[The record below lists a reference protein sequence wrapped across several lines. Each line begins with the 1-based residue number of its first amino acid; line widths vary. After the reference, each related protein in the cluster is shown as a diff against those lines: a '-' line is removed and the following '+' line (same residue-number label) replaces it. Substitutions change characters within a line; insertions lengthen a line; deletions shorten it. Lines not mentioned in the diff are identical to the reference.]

1 MFPQI
6 LIKHAD
12 FQIDDKHVTHDA
24 VTINTN
30 NEIGTELK
38 KSQEKA
44 KSQDELILIYFRNH
58 DQLGVTPERVLRHFR
73 IMEPLSSDRWAN
85 TPITSIRRSFS
96 NLHKRGLIEKAGY
109 KIEGD
114 FGKQINVWRCK

>member
-1 MFPQI
+1 MSYY
-6 LIKHAD
+6 
-12 FQIDDKHVTHDA
+12 
-24 VTINTN
+24 NTN
-30 NEIGTELK
+30 NEVGTELK
-38 KSQEKA
+38 KSREKA

-96 NLHKRGLIEKAGY
+96 NLHKKGLIEKAGY

-114 FGKQINVWRCK
+114 FLSLIHISEPTRPY

>member
-1 MFPQI
+1 MNYY
-6 LIKHAD
+6 
-12 FQIDDKHVTHDA
+12 
-24 VTINTN
+24 NTN

-38 KSQEKA
+38 KSREKA
-44 KSQDELILIYFRNH
+44 KSQDELVLLYFRNH
-58 DQLGVTPERVLRHFR
+58 DQLGVTPERVLRHFQ
-73 IMEPLSSDRWAN
+73 IMEPLSSDKWAK

-96 NLHKRGLIEKAGY
+96 NLYKRGLIEKTGY